1 MANVNS
7 EGEIAPGS
15 ANRLMVKY
23 RLILEPCGP
32 LMAWIRSEYPVK
44 SLKSSTRTYI
54 ERISAAL
61 SDGVTA
67 ECDLSRRDFF
77 EIVFG
82 NIWIYLHICEQLQ
95 SVYIVA
101 VLNPDR

>member
-1 MANVNS
+1 MAKANG
-7 EGEIAPGS
+7 EGKIAPGS
-15 ANRLMVKY
+15 AGGLVVKY
-23 RLILEPCGP
+23 RLVLEPYGP
-32 LMAWIRSEYPVK
+32 LMAQIRSEYPVK

-67 ECDLSRRDFF
+67 ECDLSRHDFF
-77 EIVFG
+77 EIVLG
-82 NIWIYLHICEQLQ
+82 HVWIYLHICEQLQ

-101 VLNPDR
+101 VSNLDP

>member
-1 MANVNS
+1 MAKANG
-7 EGEIAPGS
+7 EAEIAPGS
-15 ANRLMVKY
+15 ANRPMVKY
-23 RLILEPCGP
+23 RLILEPCGS
-32 LMAWIRSEYPVK
+32 LMACIRSEYPVK

-67 ECDLSRRDFF
+67 ECDLSRHDFF
-77 EIVFG
+77 EIALG